1 MGLISQAAGIGAG
14 IAAKKVADDVIDN
27 EGKDKS
33 LLKSAATLGA
43 GVLVYKK
50 VEDALDGEDNGKKDK
65 NGSFLGGAAMGA
77 GAVLAGNA
85 IKNRFDGDDQ
95 ERDIHEQMKADM
107 KADMK
112 QEDNTLDT
120 AKQVN
125 YQEQMMGKQESAFE
139 KEKQKD
145 PTYKM
150 QSSFEQAVNE
160 QSDYLQMNAA
170 QKGLANQQQLESPE
184 LEV

>member
-1 MGLISQAAGIGAG
+1 MGLISKAAGVGAG
-14 IAAKKVADDVIDN
+14 IAAKKVADDIIDN

-43 GVLVYKK
+43 GVLAYKA
-50 VEDALDGEDNGKKDK
+50 VDDALDKDDDNGKDK
-65 NGSFLGGAAMGA
+65 NGSFIGGAAVGA
-77 GAVLAGNA
+77 GAVIAGSA
-85 IKNRFDGDDQ
+85 IKNRFDGDNQ

-112 QEDNTLDT
+112 QEDNNIDT

-125 YQEQMMGKQESAFE
+125 YQQQMMGKKESAFE
-139 KEKQKD
+139 KEKNKD
-145 PTYKM
+145 PKYKM

-160 QSDYLQMNAA
+160 QSDYIQTNAA
-170 QKGLANQQQLESPE
+170 QKGLVNQQQVENPE